1 MARRTH
7 VLARSGAGANGD
19 ATAHPSARFLRQV
32 VEPLSRFSNVV
43 VAGPLFRLVDEVVV
57 PPPVLAKKVKTN
69 LVLELSADDDLG
81 ALLLQ
86 RWTPPALSSLTIT
99 YHHQTY
105 ESFLSHHGAVAVP
118 LVLSPLFYR
127 AESLPLPQV
136 RHRITWPCEELVL
149 VDVFEHA
156 HGTITQRLTKDA
168 YDSRVSDATVRVNV
182 RATMEQLWGRQGVEF
197 EWQ

>member
-1 MARRTH
+1 M
-7 VLARSGAGANGD
+7 
-19 ATAHPSARFLRQV
+19 
-32 VEPLSRFSNVV
+32 VEPLSRFSNVAV
-43 VAGPLFRLVDEVVV
+43 IGPLFRLVDKVAV
-57 PPPVLAKKVKTN
+57 PPPVLTKKVKTN

-86 RWTPPALSSLTIT
+86 RWTPSNLSSLTIT

-149 VDVFEHA
+149 VDVFEHVR
-156 HGTITQRLTKDA
+156 GTITQRLTKDA

-182 RATMEQLWGRQGVEF
+182 RASMVKLLRERGVAYE
-197 EWQ
+197 